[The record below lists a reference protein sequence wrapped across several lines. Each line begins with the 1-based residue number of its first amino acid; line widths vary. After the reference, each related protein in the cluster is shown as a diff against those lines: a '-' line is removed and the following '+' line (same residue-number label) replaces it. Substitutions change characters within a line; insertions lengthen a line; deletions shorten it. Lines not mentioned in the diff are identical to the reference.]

1 MKEFEFIENKGM
13 REEFVGRMEV
23 LDKVGNLLL
32 LPNTEYATLEQVA
45 KYYKTNIQTIESVV
59 LRNKDELVS
68 DGYAL
73 QKRSNVISFLNI
85 KDECL
90 NSKQGKTIVT
100 LPNDVSIIIPNRG
113 LRLFTKRAI
122 LRIGMLLRDSE
133 VAKEVRTTLLNV
145 YHDAEQGKTD
155 IIDNIVKEI
164 DKEKQLMMDR
174 VEAEMK
180 GDFDSV
186 CVVNAKLFALKNKR
200 IAELESEKD
209 FINSTRL
216 TISESRD
223 VINRIVRKIAMSH
236 FNGNFGNAY
245 NELYS
250 KVNYKLHINANNR
263 KEVGLKR
270 FTDAEIVEIER
281 IVRSWA
287 SDLGFNTEELLKLS
301 V

>member
-13 REEFVGRMEV
+13 REEFVRRMEV

-32 LPNTEYATLEQVA
+32 LPNTEYATTEQVA
-45 KYYKTNIQTIESVV
+45 EYYKTTAHTIEGVIN
-59 LRNKDELVS
+59 RNKDELIS
-68 DGYAL
+68 DGYSL
-73 QKRSNVISFLNI
+73 QKRSDVIQFLNI
-85 KDECL
+85 QDIHLK
-90 NSKQGKTIVT
+90 SKQGRTIAT
-100 LPNDVSIIIPNRG
+100 LENNDNIIIPNRG

-122 LRIGMLLRDSE
+122 LRVGMLLRDSE

-155 IIDNIVKEI
+155 IIDNIVKDI
-164 DKEKQLMMDR
+164 DEEKQLMMDR

-180 GDFDSV
+180 GDFDAV

-250 KVNYKLHINANNR
+250 KVNYKLHINVNNR

-270 FTDAEIVEIER
+270 FTDTEIIEIEK

>member
-1 MKEFEFIENKGM
+1 MKEFEFIENKVM

-23 LDKVGNLLL
+23 LDKIGNLLL
-32 LPNTEYATLEQVA
+32 LPNTDYATTEQVA
-45 KYYKTNIQTIESVV
+45 EYYKTTKDSIRQLKI
-59 LRNKDELVS
+59 RNEDELLS
-68 DGYAL
+68 DGVKKMAN
-73 QKRSNVISFLNI
+73 KEI
-85 KDECL
+85 
-90 NSKQGKTIVT
+90 
-100 LPNDVSIIIPNRG
+100 RG
-113 LRLFTKRAI
+113 LFNRDNMSQLKIPPNGTLVFPKRAI
-122 LRIGMLLRDSE
+122 LRVGMLLRDSE

-145 YHDAEQGKTD
+145 YHDAEQGKVD

-164 DKEKQLMMDR
+164 DEEKQLMMDR

-180 GDFDSV
+180 GDFDAV
-186 CVVNAKLFALKNKR
+186 CVVNAKLFAIKNKR

-270 FTDAEIVEIER
+270 FTDTEIIEIEK